1 MDTKRAIRSVLVAVP
16 AVTALL
22 FLTAVFVARSPM
34 FREFLLARIVRETE
48 ASTGARVEI
57 KDMALR
63 WSPFS
68 AELLGIVLH
77 GRERDTQAPLFVA
90 DRLHVGLSIK
100 SLLQRK
106 VDVSEIGLDTPVVHL
121 HVDAQGHS
129 NVPLA
134 PTKSSSPNSFTMLI
148 RHLVIRNGLVHYNDA
163 QIPLS
168 AELQGFAAQAG
179 FDKSTGSY
187 KGSLGYGQ
195 GWILAPGINPFEHN
209 VHVNFEANRDGLAL
223 DPIVVSSG
231 RSRLV
236 ANARVIDFV
245 NPRVDGKYDGVL
257 QPEELAHVAKT
268 SALVSGQVALS
279 GTLTWSK
286 LPNQPFVNGVIVR
299 GRLDSPAVGLRLNQI
314 STTVKSIHASYQLQG
329 GDFRVQQ
336 VEANLLDGHLTASA
350 EMLHLSQNP
359 SSHLS
364 VALRGASMENMSDA
378 LPANARRNIR
388 LTGHLDLQAQAA
400 WSNDKQRLMARA
412 HAEMHGP
419 ASSNPRAAAIPVDGL
434 VNVDYDEAA
443 QSASFGESHLRTGST
458 RLSLKGVLSRHSDLD
473 VDVRAGDVHELAAL
487 ASAVMTAG
495 QPTDAPSMDAYDL
508 HGSARFTGQVSGPVK
523 DPRIRGQL
531 SGDGLQVQESKW
543 RALRATIDASSSNVT
558 LQKGY
563 LEGEQQGQLSFDG
576 RASLQDWSLPP
587 AGAVS
592 VHAKI
597 ARLSVSDVERLG
609 RLAYPV
615 DGDLSGELWIEGSQ
629 QNPTGRGSLQLARA
643 SAWGE
648 PVQALKL
655 QFQGDKESLK
665 SSGQLQL
672 PAGSVDAN
680 LTYSPEAQRY
690 EANLSTIGL
699 DLGRVQT
706 LRERAG
712 PVSGSLTATVT
723 GKGTM
728 KDPQINA
735 QLQVPKLAIGGQ
747 GFEKIEAELNLAH
760 QHADFTVESTV
771 AEGFVHAKGGM
782 DLNGAYLA
790 NATMDVR
797 ALPLGPLLGK
807 YLPEQRQDLQG
818 LLEIHGTINGPL
830 KNFSRMVGR
839 VEIPTLNLK
848 YRDIQIANDRPLRIG
863 YANGTVTVEEARIKG
878 TGSDL
883 SVHGTIPVKSAAPMD
898 LSANGTVDLGVLRM
912 IAPDTSASGQ
922 VRVDLKA
929 SGDVSRPAAQGQIR
943 VVNTSFSAESLPV
956 VLSGVNAEMAVSGNR
971 IDLRELK
978 GTAGGGTLSGHGF
991 VVYASQPNFDLELEA
1006 KGVRVHQTGIR
1017 STMDGKVQLS
1027 GTPKKSM
1034 LSGKVLVDRLSFQE
1048 GSDLST
1054 FLGEFSGEAI
1064 VSTQSSFENNM
1075 QLNLTVQST
1084 QNLNLASSQLSI
1096 EGSGDLRVTGTA
1108 GNPVILGRVAL
1119 TGGEVFFSNKRFEI
1133 QSGTVAFA
1141 NPVRTEPV
1149 VNLFVN
1155 TTVQQYKITMNFVGP
1170 LDRLKTNYTS
1180 DPSLPPLDIINL
1192 LAFGKTTAESASNT
1206 STPASLGAES
1216 ALAQGV
1222 ADQVGKGVQNLT
1234 GLSQLT
1240 IDPLAGNTRNPGAQV
1255 SIQQRVTGT
1264 VLLTFSTDVTSTQSQ
1279 TVQLQYQPTP
1289 QVTISVLRDQF
1300 GGYGFDVRLH
1310 KVF

>member
-1 MDTKRAIRSVLVAVP
+1 
-16 AVTALL
+16 
-22 FLTAVFVARSPM
+22 M
-34 FREFLLARIVRETE
+34 FREFLLARIIRETE

-57 KDMALR
+57 KDMVLR

-68 AELLGIVLH
+68 ADLFGIVLH
-77 GRERDTQAPLFVA
+77 GREEDTQAPLFLA
-90 DRLHVGLSIK
+90 DRLRVGLSIR

-106 VDVSEIGLDTPVVHL
+106 VDVSEIALDTPVVHL
-121 HVDAQGHS
+121 RVDAQGHS
-129 NVPLA
+129 NLPLA
-134 PTKSSSPNSFTMLI
+134 PTTSSSPSSFTVFI
-148 RHLVIRNGLVHYNDA
+148 RHVVVRNGLVHYNDA

-179 FDKSTGSY
+179 FDTSAGSY
-187 KGSLGYGQ
+187 KGSFGYGQ
-195 GWILAPGINPFEHN
+195 GWILTPGINPLKHN
-209 VHVNFEANRDGLAL
+209 VHVDFEANRDGLAL
-223 DPIVVSSG
+223 NPIVLSSG

-236 ANARVIDFV
+236 ANAKVIDFA
-245 NPRVDGKYDGVL
+245 NPRIDGTYDGVL
-257 QPEELAHVAKT
+257 LPAEWAHVAKS
-268 SALVSGQVALS
+268 SALLSGEVALS
-279 GTLTWSK
+279 GTLAYSK
-286 LPNQPFVNGVIVR
+286 LPNQPSLNGLNFR

-314 STTVKSIHASYQLQG
+314 STTAKSIHASYQLQG

-336 VEANLLDGHLTASA
+336 VEADLLGGHVTASA

-359 SSHLS
+359 ASHLS
-364 VALRGASMENMSDA
+364 VALRGASMDKLSDA
-378 LPANARRNIR
+378 LSASARRNVR
-388 LTGHLDLQAQAA
+388 LTGRLDLQAQAV
-400 WSNDKQRLMARA
+400 WSNDMQRLTARA

-419 ASSNPRAAAIPVDGL
+419 ASSTNARADAIPVDGL
-434 VNVDYDEAA
+434 VDVTYDGAA
-443 QSASFGESHLRTGST
+443 QSASFEQSHIRTGST
-458 RLSLKGVLSRHSDLD
+458 QFLLKGVLSPHSNLD
-473 VDVRAGDVHELAAL
+473 VDVRAGDIHELSAL
-487 ASAVMTAG
+487 ASALMAAV
-495 QPTDAPSMDAYDL
+495 QPSNAPSLGAYDL
-508 HGSARFTGQVSGPVK
+508 RGTARFSGQVSGPVN
-523 DPRIRGQL
+523 DPRIQGQL

-543 RALRATIDASSSNVT
+543 RTLRANIDVSSSNVT

-576 RASLQDWSLPP
+576 RASLQHWSLPP
-587 AGAVS
+587 ASPVS
-592 VHAKI
+592 VHAKM
-597 ARLSVSDVERLG
+597 ARLSVSDMERLG
-609 RLAYPV
+609 RLTYPV
-615 DGDLSGELWIEGSQ
+615 DGDLSGELWVEGSR
-629 QNPTGRGSLQLARA
+629 QNPTGRGSLQLVRA

-648 PVQALKL
+648 PVEALKVH
-655 QFQGDKESLK
+655 FQGDKESLT

-672 PAGSVDAN
+672 SAGSVDAK

-690 EANLSTIGL
+690 EANLSTVGL

-723 GKGTM
+723 GKSTV
-728 KDPQINA
+728 KDPQLNA
-735 QLQVPKLAIGGQ
+735 QLQIPELQISGQ
-747 GFEKIEAELNLAH
+747 KFDKIQADLNLAH
-760 QHADFTVESTV
+760 QHADFSVDSTV
-771 AEGFVHAKGGM
+771 AEGFVHAKGRV
-782 DLNGAYLA
+782 DLNDAYLS
-790 NATMDVR
+790 NATIDVR

-818 LLEIHGTINGPL
+818 LLEIHGTLNGPL
-830 KNFSRMVGR
+830 KDFPRMVGHL
-839 VEIPTLNLK
+839 EIPTFNLK
-848 YRDIQIANDRPLRIG
+848 YKDIQVANDRPLRMA

-878 TGSDL
+878 TGTDL
-883 SVHGTIPVKSAAPMD
+883 SVHGTIPAKSAAPMD

-912 IAPDTSASGQ
+912 IAPDTNASGQ
-922 VRVDLKA
+922 LQLDLKA
-929 SGDVSRPAAQGQIR
+929 SGDASRPAAQGQIR

-956 VLSGVNAEMAVSGNR
+956 VLSGVNAQMTVSGNR

-978 GTAGGGTLSGHGF
+978 GTAGGGTLSGHGS
-991 VVYASQPNFDLELEA
+991 VSYGSQPNFDLELEA

-1017 STMDGKVQLS
+1017 STMDGKLQLS
-1027 GTPKKSM
+1027 GSPQKSV

-1054 FLGEFSGEAI
+1054 FLGQFSGEPI
-1064 VSTQSSFENNM
+1064 VSTQSTFENNM

-1096 EGSGDLRVTGTA
+1096 EGSGDLHVTGTA

-1133 QSGTVAFA
+1133 QSGTIAFV

-1149 VNLFVN
+1149 VNLFVH

-1206 STPASLGAES
+1206 STPASLGAQS

-1222 ADQVGKGVQNLT
+1222 AGQVGKGVQNLT

-1240 IDPLAGNTRNPGAQV
+1240 IDPMAGNTQNPGAQV

-1279 TVQLQYQPTP
+1279 TVQLQYQPKP